1 MCTAGGEVGFV
12 SRLIDES
19 LALKERVR
27 WYSSMLGKLSSVSAI
42 VQKLRDKKVNGQR
55 VG

>member
-1 MCTAGGEVGFV
+1 MCTAGGEVGFI

-27 WYSSMLGKLSSVSAI
+27 WYSAMLGKLSSVSSL
-42 VQKLRDKKVNGQR
+42 VQKLRDEKVTGQR
-55 VG
+55 AG